1 VKVDQPLRV
10 LHLEDNARDA
20 ELVRDL
26 LEAGGVVC
34 DITRVQTRDEF
45 VASLQNGFD
54 LILADYS
61 LPSFDG
67 LSALK
72 IAALRSPDVPFIFV
86 SGALGEELAI
96 EALKTGATD
105 YVLKERPS
113 SLVPSVQRA
122 LRESRE
128 RLERKRAEEALRAS
142 EERFRALVQ
151 FSFDVWYW
159 ETDAQHRFT
168 RQELSEWPSDAPPFP
183 RAEIGKTRWE
193 HPYVDPDEQGWR
205 EHRATVD
212 AHLPFRDFE
221 RSIPTPDGGRVWHS
235 VSGIPVFDQTGRFVG
250 YRGVGRDI
258 TKRKRAEAEHRAHL
272 WFLESLDRI
281 HRAIQGARDLETM
294 IDAVLEEVRDIF
306 QSDRA
311 IFSVFGTRSGTL
323 WYRRLAIKLKP
334 GCEHPDK
341 VGVEYV
347 ADEDATTM
355 RSEVRGAGRP
365 VALVL
370 GSVPPHVARS
380 HAHFGAQSALS
391 MAIEGAHAGLED
403 DDFYSF
409 TLDECSRRR
418 VWTAEEMRLFEEIGR
433 RLGDALTKLSTLGD
447 LQRRDAYL
455 SEAQR
460 LSQSASWAWNAA
472 SNGFVHWSR
481 GRLPLLGPDSGQF
494 PTLEEVRQSIHPDD
508 RDAWSEC
515 FARAIRERSRF
526 ELEYRSLLPDG
537 GVKHFRTVAHPVL
550 DGSGGL
556 LEFVGTVIDITVEK
570 RAEAEHRSHL
580 WFLESM
586 DRVNRAMQ
594 GTQDLQQM
602 LSDFLLATLDIF
614 ACDRAWLIYPCDPD
628 APTWHAVME
637 HTRPQFPGAFALQA
651 ELPVDRDVAAA
662 FAAARAAPG
671 AVLFGPDY
679 DLKIPALAAD
689 RFAVRSQIAMAID
702 VKADKPY
709 LFGLHQCSR
718 ARVWT
723 AEEQRLFQEIGRRLS
738 DTISTLS
745 IFRSLRE
752 SERNLDAAQRIAHVG
767 WWERDYVSG
776 HVSLSDEA
784 CRIFGVPPLD
794 LPQWQERW
802 VSLIHPDDRE
812 KTAAA
817 SDIALGGGPR
827 YDVEYR
833 VVRPDGTVRVV
844 HSQGDVVSDDSGR
857 PLRQFGVLQD
867 ITELR
872 QSEDALSEVTE
883 RFRVLAE
890 SALTGIY
897 LIEQGRFTYVNPA
910 LAKMFGYRVEEIV
923 GLAPID
929 VVCLDDR
936 PLVAE
941 NVRRRLEGEVDEI
954 RYEFRGLRKDGSVF
968 PVEVHGRRIAHEG
981 KIGVLGT
988 LVDNT
993 ERKRAEDELR
1003 ASEARFR
1010 TFVDRATD
1018 AFFLMDDQIRVV
1030 DVNRQACDSLG
1041 RSREELIG
1049 MHPREFDVA
1058 LDEPS
1063 IQRLAQ
1069 RARAAEV
1076 VTFETRHRRK
1086 DGTTFPVEVRSGTFE
1101 QGGKLFYLALAR
1113 DISERKVAEESL
1125 RQSEAYL
1132 TEAQR
1137 LSHTG
1142 SWAFDVASNR
1152 YVYTSEES
1160 DRIYGFDPQGEPP
1173 TREAVFER
1181 IHPDDRSRCQR
1192 NIEKSIREKV
1202 DTIDEYRIVLP
1213 DGSLRHIHAIRH
1225 PLLNDAGEV
1234 VRLVGT
1240 SIDITERKL
1249 AEEALR
1255 EKDNSLQTGP
1265 DGACARVA
1273 PDDDGGADHFDRPRG
1288 EPASWRHG
1296 RERRGVRAL
1305 AGSGPAR
1312 DGGSALGA
1320 RQHRRRRQAGARSH
1334 RADPG
1339 AHEAAAA
1346 AHGFARSQPQD

>member
-1 VKVDQPLRV
+1 MKLPL
-10 LHLEDNARDA
+10 E
-20 ELVRDL
+20 VRDL
-26 LEAGGVVC
+26 LKRYGLAMALAGLALLIRGVLPIPEGSGIYQLPLAAVVLSAWYGG
-34 DITRVQTRDEF
+34 RGPGLL
-45 VASLQNGFD
+45 ASLICITGSSYWFVPPVNSFATSHDQV
-54 LILADYS
+54 
-61 LPSFDG
+61 LPFSIFIA
-67 LSALK
+67 LCLFLTEFSAGRRR
-72 IAALRSPDVPFIFV
+72 AAHALR
-86 SGALGEELAI
+86 L
-96 EALKTGATD
+96 
-105 YVLKERPS
+105 
-113 SLVPSVQRA
+113 
-122 LRESRE
+122 
-128 RLERKRAEEALRAS
+128 S

-151 FSFDVWYW
+151 LSFDVYW
-159 ETDAQHRFT
+159 ESDAQHRFT
-168 RQELSEWPSDAPPFP
+168 NQEFSERMTDGPALG
-183 RAEIGKTRWE
+183 AEIGKTRWE
-193 HPYVDPDEQGWR
+193 IPYVEPDEEAWR
-205 EHRATVD
+205 KHRATLD

-221 RSIPTPDGGRVWHS
+221 LARPTADGGTRYVS
-235 VSGIPVFDQTGRFVG
+235 VSGIPAFDEIGRFMG

-258 TKRKRAEAEHRAHL
+258 TERERAEAEHREHL

-281 HRAIQGARDLETM
+281 HRAIQGVNDLETM
-294 IDAVLEEVRDIF
+294 INAVLGEIRDIF

-311 IFSVFGTRSGTL
+311 VFSVFGTRSGTL

-347 ADEDATTM
+347 ADEDATAM
-355 RSEVRGAGRP
+355 RSEVRAAGRP

-391 MAIEGAHAGLED
+391 MAIEGGHAGLEY

-481 GRLPLLGPDSGQF
+481 GRLPLLGPDSGQV
-494 PTLEEVRQSIHPDD
+494 PTLEEVRQSIHPED
-508 RDAWSEC
+508 RDAWSER

-586 DRVNRAMQ
+586 DRVNRGMQ

-602 LSDFLLATLDIF
+602 LSEVLLAALDIF

-628 APTWHAVME
+628 APSWHAVME

-651 ELPVDRDVAAA
+651 ELPVDRHVAAA

-671 AVLFGPDY
+671 AVLFGRDY
-679 DLKIPALAAD
+679 DLKIPDLAAD

-738 DTISTLS
+738 DAVSALS

-752 SERNLDAAQRIAHVG
+752 SESKLDTSQRIAHVG

-784 CRIFGVPPLD
+784 CRIFGVQPLD

-802 VSLIHPDDRE
+802 VSLIHPEDRE
-812 KTAAA
+812 RTAAA
-817 SDIALGGGPR
+817 SEVALRGDAR

-833 VVRPDGTVRVV
+833 VVRPDGMVRVV
-844 HSQGDVVSDDSGR
+844 HSQGDVTRDESGC
-857 PLRQFGVLQD
+857 PVRQFGVMQD

-872 QSEDALSEVTE
+872 
-883 RFRVLAE
+883 
-890 SALTGIY
+890 
-897 LIEQGRFTYVNPA
+897 
-910 LAKMFGYRVEEIV
+910 
-923 GLAPID
+923 
-929 VVCLDDR
+929 
-936 PLVAE
+936 
-941 NVRRRLEGEVDEI
+941 
-954 RYEFRGLRKDGSVF
+954 
-968 PVEVHGRRIAHEG
+968 H
-981 KIGVLGT
+981 
-988 LVDNT
+988 
-993 ERKRAEDELR
+993 AEDELR
-1003 ASEARFR
+1003 A
-1010 TFVDRATD
+1010 
-1018 AFFLMDDQIRVV
+1018 
-1030 DVNRQACDSLG
+1030 
-1041 RSREELIG
+1041 
-1049 MHPREFDVA
+1049 
-1058 LDEPS
+1058 
-1063 IQRLAQ
+1063 
-1069 RARAAEV
+1069 
-1076 VTFETRHRRK
+1076 
-1086 DGTTFPVEVRSGTFE
+1086 
-1101 QGGKLFYLALAR
+1101 
-1113 DISERKVAEESL
+1113 
-1125 RQSEAYL
+1125 SEAYL

-1142 SWAFDVASNR
+1142 SWALDVTSNR
-1152 YVYTSEES
+1152 YVYTSEEF
-1160 DRIYGFDPQGEPP
+1160 DRIFGFDPQGEKP
-1173 TREAVFER
+1173 TREAVLER
-1181 IHPDDRSRCQR
+1181 MHPDDRVSWKR
-1192 NIEKSIREKV
+1192 ILEKSVREKL
-1202 DTIDEYRIVLP
+1202 DTTSQYRIVLP
-1213 DGSLRHIHAIRH
+1213 DGRVRHIHTIRH
-1225 PLLNDAGEV
+1225 PMVNSAGEV

-1240 SIDITERKL
+1240 SIDITEHKRVEEERERLRRLEAEL
-1249 AEEALR
+1249 AHANRVNMLGELTTSIAHEVSQPLGAMVA
-1255 EKDNSLQTGP
+1255 SA
-1265 DGACARVA
+1265 GACARWLAADPPAMAEARSALDNIVA
-1273 PDDDGGADHFDRPRG
+1273 DGKRAREVIARIRTLTKRQLPRTDLLDLNRKILEVLALTEHELRSQEIVVRTQLDRTLPGVMGDRVQLQQVLLNLILNAIEAMSGVHDRPR
-1288 EPASWRHG
+1288 ELTIVS
-1296 RERRGVRAL
+1296 
-1305 AGSGPAR
+1305 
-1312 DGGSALGA
+1312 
-1320 RQHRRRRQAGARSH
+1320 
-1334 RADPG
+1334 RADGSDAVVVEVRDSGIGLDQDHAERVFEAFYTTKAEGLGIGLSISRSIVEAHGGRLWAAPNEPHGAVFRFSLPG
-1339 AHEAAAA
+1339 AED
-1346 AHGFARSQPQD
+1346 GQS